1 MLLIAKQQKVAQR
14 VHGLSELM
22 RRPPYLTGGRGQMK
36 LRALL
41 EYLQKLTPAAVG
53 SKVAPPAALAV
64 GEFQASRAK
73 FLKRPLHF
81 DPTLWFKETPLAG
94 RSKVLCSGQSFVDVQ
109 LHGPTGA
116 RS

>member
-1 MLLIAKQQKVAQR
+1 MPLIAEQHKVAHR

-22 RRPPYLTGGRGQMK
+22 CRPPYLTGGHGQMK

-41 EYLQKLTPAAVG
+41 EYLQELTPALVG
-53 SKVAPPAALAV
+53 SYVAPPAALAM

-81 DPTLWFKETPLAG
+81 DPTPLLSVFSAATYIEPELLLPPGGTPST
-94 RSKVLCSGQSFVDVQ
+94 R
-109 LHGPTGA
+109 
-116 RS
+116 